1 VVIYPFAQLL
11 SLGLDLLEPMH
22 IFLEGAECLII
33 DIFVLYGREQIT
45 IERGDHVLSGSGV
58 RSNPPIEIC
67 RVFHRLIDVCV
78 RDYVFA

>member
-1 VVIYPFAQLL
+1 
-11 SLGLDLLEPMH
+11 MH

-33 DIFVLYGREQIT
+33 DIFVLYGREQIS
-45 IERGDHVLSGSGV
+45 IERGDYILSGSGV
-58 RSNPPIEIC
+58 RSDPPIEIC